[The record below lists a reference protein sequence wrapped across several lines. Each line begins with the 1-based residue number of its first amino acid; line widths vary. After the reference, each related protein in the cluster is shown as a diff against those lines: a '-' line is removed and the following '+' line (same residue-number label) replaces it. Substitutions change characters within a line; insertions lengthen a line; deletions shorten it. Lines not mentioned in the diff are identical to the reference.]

1 MLGVLSQ
8 DFRSIFTLLGSGL
21 SLKTSTTAN
30 ENHRTNFHGTLPKPA
45 PPWKGADGCFL
56 ETEFAQTILSTGNC
70 CFPSFPFMEP
80 SAALH
85 SPLSA
90 QEIFTPAVS
99 TPKHPIYC
107 SAVTTQRHYGLHQ
120 PPNKQLSCNHWQYP
134 STPPARLH
142 QTLPAAALN
151 HWVCSSQV
159 HTSHTLPGND
169 QGL

>member
-1 MLGVLSQ
+1 MLGALSQ

-30 ENHRTNFHGTLPKPA
+30 ENHKTNFHGTLPKPA
-45 PPWKGADGCFL
+45 APWKGADGCFL

-90 QEIFTPAVS
+90 QEIFTAAVS

-107 SAVTTQRHYGLHQ
+107 SAVTTQRHYGLQQ
-120 PPNKQLSCNHWQYP
+120 PPNKQLSCNH
-134 STPPARLH
+134 
-142 QTLPAAALN
+142 
-151 HWVCSSQV
+151 
-159 HTSHTLPGND
+159 
-169 QGL
+169 